1 MQRPTTTSLKT
12 ETETQ
17 TASST
22 NKKLTN
28 IFEKQVIIKP
38 KIINKFELH
47 LGFNL

>member
-1 MQRPTTTSLKT
+1 MQRPTTTSLK
-12 ETETQ
+12 TETQ